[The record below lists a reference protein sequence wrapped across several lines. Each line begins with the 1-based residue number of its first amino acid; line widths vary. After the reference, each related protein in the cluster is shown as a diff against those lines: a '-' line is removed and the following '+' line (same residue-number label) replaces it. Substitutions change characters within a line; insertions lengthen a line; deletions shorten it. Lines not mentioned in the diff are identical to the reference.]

1 MEEGA
6 DCTEQM
12 IISILRQE
20 KTTSKQDDVL
30 KNRPKKLILEIK
42 YVMAEKKKKKWAL
55 SFGRQAE
62 EISQKAV
69 QKS

>member
-1 MEEGA
+1 M
-6 DCTEQM
+6 EQM

-42 YVMAEKKKKKWAL
+42 YVMAEKKKKKMSVKFWKT
-55 SFGRQAE
+55 SRRNFPEGR
-62 EISQKAV
+62 S
-69 QKS
+69 